1 MESSGVLDVC
11 LKRGPE
17 KRGKWEKGRSRKEKS
32 RLKLV
37 QIRNRGQ
44 YRGRE
49 EVGERGREDIFR
61 GKSLSSSSRRA
72 DCINSFWRR
81 NWKFFCYQ
89 FSRSQVRQLLS
100 WA

>member
-1 MESSGVLDVC
+1 MESSRVLDVC

-49 EVGERGREDIFR
+49 EVGR
-61 GKSLSSSSRRA
+61 
-72 DCINSFWRR
+72 
-81 NWKFFCYQ
+81 
-89 FSRSQVRQLLS
+89 
-100 WA
+100 